1 MLTESD
7 EADGIGGNVPRLPH
21 PEVNLQSYKALTG
34 AIQSGLVR
42 TAHDCSEGGVAV
54 AMAEMC
60 IGGRC
65 GAAIDIDGPG
75 DADTWGRLWGESLGR
90 ILVGVRQENR
100 EDFLKQMK
108 GTNLTY
114 MGETTDSDSLV
125 IYDGDIMLIN
135 SNIDDMVN
143 SWKGSL
149 DMTGGDD

>member
-1 MLTESD
+1 
-7 EADGIGGNVPRLPH
+7 
-21 PEVNLQSYKALTG
+21 
-34 AIQSGLVR
+34 
-42 TAHDCSEGGVAV
+42 
-54 AMAEMC
+54 
-60 IGGRC
+60 
-65 GAAIDIDGPG
+65 
-75 DADTWGRLWGESLGR
+75 
-90 ILVGVRQENR
+90 
-100 EDFLKQMK
+100 MK